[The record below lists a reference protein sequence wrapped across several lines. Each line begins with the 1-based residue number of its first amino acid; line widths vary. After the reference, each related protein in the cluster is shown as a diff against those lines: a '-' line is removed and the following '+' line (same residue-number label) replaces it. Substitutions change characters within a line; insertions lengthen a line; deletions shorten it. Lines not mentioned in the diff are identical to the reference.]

1 MDDLEIENA
10 CIIGSFLEDNNL
22 KKGNS
27 MIAKFRA
34 FVEYS
39 PLKIHDLTNV
49 MIKKDT
55 FGYGE
60 IDIEETDIISLKK
73 VHTNFK
79 PRLNE
84 YYYSSCDNALTIKGI
99 AHISK
104 GGKPYIVTIKPIL

>member
-1 MDDLEIENA
+1 MDNLEIENA
-10 CIIGSFLEDNNL
+10 CVIGSFLEDNNL

-34 FVEYS
+34 IVGYS

-60 IDIEETDIISLKK
+60 IDIEETDIISLDK

-79 PRLNE
+79 PGFSE
-84 YYYSSCDNALTIKGI
+84 YNYNSCDNTLTIKGI
-99 AHISK
+99 ANISK
-104 GGKPYIVTIKPIL
+104 GGKPYIVTIKPI